1 MLLGALADL
10 LLAVRAA
17 AEVALGEVA
26 VGAVAAVAS
35 PAAVPVALTAAT
47 VAAVEPFARHRRHGS
62 IQGRGRP
69 RERQSH
75 AVLHRRL
82 QQQQSQQRLHLK
94 PCAR

>member
-1 MLLGALADL
+1 MLLAVLADL

-17 AEVALGEVA
+17 AEVAVGEVA
-26 VGAVAAVAS
+26 VGEVAAVAS
-35 PAAVPVALTAAT
+35 LTAAT
-47 VAAVEPFARHRRHGS
+47 VAAVVPFAQHRRHGS
-62 IQGRGRP
+62 IQGRGRSH
-69 RERQSH
+69 ERQSH

>member
-26 VGAVAAVAS
+26 VGEVAAVAS
-35 PAAVPVALTAAT
+35 PAAVALTAAT